1 MPTLISISEFQQM
14 LGISRSTVYRLME
27 QGEVGRVRIG
37 RAVRIPRDDVDTY
50 LQRLR
55 AAEASVAK

>member
-27 QGEVGRVRIG
+27 RGEVGRVRIG
-37 RAVRIPRDDVDTY
+37 RAVRIPCEDVDIY
-50 LQRLR
+50 MQRLR
-55 AAEASVAK
+55 EAEASISK